1 MFFRWKNL
9 LYKKDIQDTLER
21 NEIFSE
27 PHVLTTSMD
36 FKEIVILSC

>member
-9 LYKKDIQDTLER
+9 LYTKDIQNTLER

-27 PHVLTTSMD
+27 PHVLTTLMA
-36 FKEIVILSC
+36 FKENMILSC